1 MTCRKGDLNDDLSDM
16 NYGRVSKWHYLNS
29 YKETNNVSQNGEKKS
44 LNGEEESAN
53 NYNHVQMPKYSV
65 LSLKKKQY
73 PVRNKA
79 RFKDM
84 FIAYRYTRRLKA
96 NAGEHTDKILLF
108 FFYLYFSLTY

>member
-1 MTCRKGDLNDDLSDM
+1 MTCRKGNLNDDLSDI

-29 YKETNNVSQNGEKKS
+29 YKETNNESQNGEKKS

-53 NYNHVQMPKYSV
+53 NYNHVQMPKCSV
-65 LSLKKKQY
+65 LSLKKQY

-84 FIAYRYTRRLKA
+84 LIAYRYTRRLKV

-108 FFYLYFSLTY
+108 VFYLYSSLTY

>member
-1 MTCRKGDLNDDLSDM
+1 M
-16 NYGRVSKWHYLNS
+16 NYLNS
-29 YKETNNVSQNGEKKS
+29 YKETNNESQNGEKKS

-53 NYNHVQMPKYSV
+53 NYNHVQMPQCSV

-84 FIAYRYTRRLKA
+84 LIAYKYTRRLTV

-108 FFYLYFSLTY
+108 FFYLYSSLTY

>member
-29 YKETNNVSQNGEKKS
+29 YKETNNVSQNGGKKS

-65 LSLKKKQY
+65 LSLKKNNTPSAIKL
-73 PVRNKA
+73 
-79 RFKDM
+79 DS
-84 FIAYRYTRRLKA
+84 
-96 NAGEHTDKILLF
+96 KICL
-108 FFYLYFSLTY
+108 SLTDIQDD